1 MDEREFK
8 YGELAS
14 KWKELIKQGIDDIG
28 DDNCVDNDAT
38 GDGHASDAVADD
50 DMVMML
56 LMMIDDASNYVDDG
70 EDSM

>member
-14 KWKELIKQGIDDIG
+14 KWKELIKHGVDDDTN
-28 DDNCVDNDAT
+28 DDNGVDDDAI

-50 DMVMML
+50 S
-56 LMMIDDASNYVDDG
+56 DASNYTDDG
-70 EDSM
+70 EDTI

>member
-14 KWKELIKQGIDDIG
+14 KWKELIKQGMDDIG
-28 DDNCVDNDAT
+28 DDNCVDDDAT
-38 GDGHASDAVADD
+38 GDGHASDAVDD
-50 DMVMML
+50 D
-56 LMMIDDASNYVDDG
+56 DDASNYVDDG